1 MVAIL
6 VKIFGP
12 SHLATIEDALQD
24 TFLKA
29 SLQWRQEMPHNPEA
43 WFIAAAK
50 NRVLDLLRQIRA
62 REQREAV
69 FPHSSVAREI
79 NEYFLDHEV
88 QDSQLRM
95 LFLACNPSFSRSEQI
110 CFALK
115 TISGFSQK
123 EIANALLEKEETIK
137 KRLQRARQKIRA
149 EQISLSYPAP
159 NQIEDHLQGVQQII
173 YLIFNEGF
181 HSNRRDSLI
190 NKDLCGEAL
199 RLCKLLLSKE
209 NFRSGAIYA
218 LFALLCFNSARLE
231 SKVSKQEIV
240 DLKNQD
246 RSQWYLP
253 LIQLGRD
260 SLMRSLADFEDRS
273 AYHYEALIAHEHIKA
288 STYEA
293 TDWSA
298 ILDYYQ
304 QLYKLLPHDSVL
316 LSRGSVLLQMKEFEA
331 ARQTLNQIEA
341 SKLAGRVYLYEA
353 AWAELY
359 SAEGQ
364 WEQAKQ
370 HLQKAIK
377 SCSNQLEQDYLNK
390 KLADINKA

>member
-62 REQREAV
+62 REQREAD

-137 KRLQRARQKIRA
+137 KRLQRARQKIKA

-159 NQIEDHLQGVQQII
+159 SQIEDHLQGVQQII

-218 LFALLCFNSARLE
+218 LFALLCFNSSRLE

-273 AYHYEALIAHEHIKA
+273 AYHYEALIAYEHIKA
-288 STYEA
+288 SSFEA

-304 QLYKLLPHDSVL
+304 QLYRLLPHDAVL
-316 LSRGSVLLQMKEFEA
+316 LSRASVLLQMKKYDA
-331 ARQTLNQIEA
+331 ARQTLNQIKA
-341 SKLAGRVYLYEA
+341 SKLAARAYLYEA

-359 SAEGQ
+359 SAEAQ
-364 WEQAKQ
+364 WEQAKE

>member
-43 WFIAAAK
+43 WFIAASK

-62 REQREAV
+62 REQREAD

-88 QDSQLRM
+88 EDSQLRM

-137 KRLQRARQKIRA
+137 KRLQRARQKIKA

-159 NQIEDHLQGVQQII
+159 SQIEDHLQGVQQII

-218 LFALLCFNSARLE
+218 LFALLCFNSSRLE
-231 SKVSKQEIV
+231 SKVSNQEIV

-273 AYHYEALIAHEHIKA
+273 AYHYEALIAYEHIKA
-288 STYEA
+288 SSFEA

-304 QLYKLLPHDSVL
+304 QLYKLLPHDAVL
-316 LSRGSVLLQMKEFEA
+316 LSRASVLLQMKKFEA

-341 SKLAGRVYLYEA
+341 SKLAARAYLYEA

-359 SAEGQ
+359 SADAQ
-364 WEQAKQ
+364 WEQAKE

-377 SCSNQLEQDYLNK
+377 SCSNQLEQDYLKK
-390 KLADINKA
+390 KLADINKV

>member
-62 REQREAV
+62 REQREAD

-88 QDSQLRM
+88 EDSQLRM
-95 LFLACNPSFSRSEQI
+95 LFLACNVSFSRSEQI

-137 KRLQRARQKIRA
+137 KRLQRARQKIKA

-159 NQIEDHLQGVQQII
+159 SQIEDHLQGVQQII

-218 LFALLCFNSARLE
+218 LFALLCFNSSRLE
-231 SKVSKQEIV
+231 SKVSNQEIV

-273 AYHYEALIAHEHIKA
+273 AYHYEALIAYEHIKA
-288 STYEA
+288 SSFEA

-304 QLYKLLPHDSVL
+304 QLYKLLPHDAVL
-316 LSRGSVLLQMKEFEA
+316 LSRASVLLQMNKFEA

-341 SKLAGRVYLYEA
+341 SKLAGRAYLYEA

-359 SAEGQ
+359 SADSQ
-364 WEQAKQ
+364 WKQAKA

-390 KLADINKA
+390 KLADINKG